1 MQFKNIFIHKL
12 KPEGATLFRRRYE
25 TNGCHAGYVYY
36 IGDSADCECDD
47 MKIAEAMLFRISE
60 RVRVNVY
67 GSPEVIAC
75 DMVLHDGVEN
85 RQSANPDKTFGDA
98 PFIHPGNLTK
108 DELFEWL
115 GKVTGA
121 LNQVERCPGVS
132 LMLNKQLAKNAKVQS
147 EKVSF
152 LSKALSQPLREAIPH
167 QRSNLMGAAESP
179 HLEGEQ
185 GKGE

>member
-36 IGDSADCECDD
+36 IGDSANCEYDG

-85 RQSANPDKTFGDA
+85 RQSANSAKTFGDA

-121 LNQVERCPGVS
+121 INQLEQCPGVS
-132 LMLNKQLAKNAKVQS
+132 RMLNKQLSDNAKVQS
-147 EKVSF
+147 ETVSF
-152 LSKALSQPLREAIPH
+152 LNAVLSQPLREAIPH
-167 QRSNLMGAAESP
+167 QGSNLMGAAESP
-179 HLEGEQ
+179 ALEDEP
-185 GKGE
+185 GKGK